1 MSSLTAIDIKTFPV
15 RYMEEA
21 FNQRK
26 FEVLDEIFSAE
37 LMQRIGPSVVPFLT
51 AFPDWH
57 GTVDDIIAEGDTVVN
72 RWTGHGTHLVEL
84 RQSVKICEICGKN
97 LRSSALRQSVKICE
111 ICGKNLQFS
120 ALRQSVKI
128 SEICGKNLR
137 PWHADLLSRIS
148 CPEEIAYRMG
158 FIDRDTLR
166 LLGTTMRNNQY
177 GAFLLQL

>member
-1 MSSLTAIDIKTFPV
+1 MSPLTAIDIKTFPV

-84 RQSVKICEICGKN
+84 MGIPATGKPVTLTGITIFRVAGDKIVEEWTEMNQMSLMQQLGVIPSQS
-97 LRSSALRQSVKICE
+97 
-111 ICGKNLQFS
+111 
-120 ALRQSVKI
+120 
-128 SEICGKNLR
+128 
-137 PWHADLLSRIS
+137 
-148 CPEEIAYRMG
+148 
-158 FIDRDTLR
+158 
-166 LLGTTMRNNQY
+166 
-177 GAFLLQL
+177 

>member
-84 RQSVKICEICGKN
+84 MGIPATGKPVTLTGITIFRIAGDKIVEEWTEMNQMSLMQQLGVIPSQS
-97 LRSSALRQSVKICE
+97 
-111 ICGKNLQFS
+111 
-120 ALRQSVKI
+120 
-128 SEICGKNLR
+128 
-137 PWHADLLSRIS
+137 
-148 CPEEIAYRMG
+148 
-158 FIDRDTLR
+158 
-166 LLGTTMRNNQY
+166 
-177 GAFLLQL
+177 

>member
-1 MSSLTAIDIKTFPV
+1 MIPLTAIDIKTFPV

-84 RQSVKICEICGKN
+84 MGIPATGKPVTLTGITIFRVAGDKIVEEWTEMNQMSLMQQLGVIPSQS
-97 LRSSALRQSVKICE
+97 
-111 ICGKNLQFS
+111 
-120 ALRQSVKI
+120 
-128 SEICGKNLR
+128 
-137 PWHADLLSRIS
+137 
-148 CPEEIAYRMG
+148 
-158 FIDRDTLR
+158 
-166 LLGTTMRNNQY
+166 
-177 GAFLLQL
+177 

>member
-1 MSSLTAIDIKTFPV
+1 MNPMTAIDIKTFPV

-37 LMQRIGPSVVPFLT
+37 LMQRIGPSVIPFLT

-84 RQSVKICEICGKN
+84 MGIPATGKPVTLTGITIFRIAGDKIVEEWTEMNQMSLMQQLGVIPSQS
-97 LRSSALRQSVKICE
+97 
-111 ICGKNLQFS
+111 
-120 ALRQSVKI
+120 
-128 SEICGKNLR
+128 
-137 PWHADLLSRIS
+137 
-148 CPEEIAYRMG
+148 
-158 FIDRDTLR
+158 
-166 LLGTTMRNNQY
+166 
-177 GAFLLQL
+177 

>member
-84 RQSVKICEICGKN
+84 MGIPATGKPVTLTGITIFRVAGDKIVEEWTEMNQMSLMQQLGVIPSQS
-97 LRSSALRQSVKICE
+97 
-111 ICGKNLQFS
+111 
-120 ALRQSVKI
+120 
-128 SEICGKNLR
+128 
-137 PWHADLLSRIS
+137 
-148 CPEEIAYRMG
+148 
-158 FIDRDTLR
+158 
-166 LLGTTMRNNQY
+166 
-177 GAFLLQL
+177 

>member
-1 MSSLTAIDIKTFPV
+1 MSPLTAIDIKTFPV

-37 LMQRIGPSVVPFLT
+37 LMPRIGPSVVPFLT

-84 RQSVKICEICGKN
+84 MGIPATGKPVTLTGITIFRVAGDKIVEEWTEMNQMSLMQQLGVIPSQS
-97 LRSSALRQSVKICE
+97 
-111 ICGKNLQFS
+111 
-120 ALRQSVKI
+120 
-128 SEICGKNLR
+128 
-137 PWHADLLSRIS
+137 
-148 CPEEIAYRMG
+148 
-158 FIDRDTLR
+158 
-166 LLGTTMRNNQY
+166 
-177 GAFLLQL
+177 

>member
-1 MSSLTAIDIKTFPV
+1 MSPLTAIDIKTFPV

-57 GTVDDIIAEGDTVVN
+57 GTVDDIVAEGDTVVN

-84 RQSVKICEICGKN
+84 MGIPATGKPVTLTGITIFRVAGNKIVEEWTEMNQMSLMQQLGVIPSQS
-97 LRSSALRQSVKICE
+97 
-111 ICGKNLQFS
+111 
-120 ALRQSVKI
+120 
-128 SEICGKNLR
+128 
-137 PWHADLLSRIS
+137 
-148 CPEEIAYRMG
+148 
-158 FIDRDTLR
+158 
-166 LLGTTMRNNQY
+166 
-177 GAFLLQL
+177 

>member
-26 FEVLDEIFSAE
+26 FEVLDEIFSAD

-84 RQSVKICEICGKN
+84 MGIPATGKPVTLTGITIFRIAGNKIVEEWTEMNQMSLMQQLGVIPSQS
-97 LRSSALRQSVKICE
+97 
-111 ICGKNLQFS
+111 
-120 ALRQSVKI
+120 
-128 SEICGKNLR
+128 
-137 PWHADLLSRIS
+137 
-148 CPEEIAYRMG
+148 
-158 FIDRDTLR
+158 
-166 LLGTTMRNNQY
+166 
-177 GAFLLQL
+177 

>member
-1 MSSLTAIDIKTFPV
+1 MSPLTAIDIKTFPV

-37 LMQRIGPSVVPFLT
+37 LMQRIRPSVVPFLT

-84 RQSVKICEICGKN
+84 MGIPATGKPVTLTGITIFRIAGNKIVEEWTEMNQMSLMQQLGVIPSQS
-97 LRSSALRQSVKICE
+97 
-111 ICGKNLQFS
+111 
-120 ALRQSVKI
+120 
-128 SEICGKNLR
+128 
-137 PWHADLLSRIS
+137 
-148 CPEEIAYRMG
+148 
-158 FIDRDTLR
+158 
-166 LLGTTMRNNQY
+166 
-177 GAFLLQL
+177 

>member
-1 MSSLTAIDIKTFPV
+1 MIPLTAIDIKTYPV

-84 RQSVKICEICGKN
+84 MGIPATGKPVTLTGITIFRIAGNKIVEEWTEMNQMSLMQQLGVIPSQS
-97 LRSSALRQSVKICE
+97 
-111 ICGKNLQFS
+111 
-120 ALRQSVKI
+120 
-128 SEICGKNLR
+128 
-137 PWHADLLSRIS
+137 
-148 CPEEIAYRMG
+148 
-158 FIDRDTLR
+158 
-166 LLGTTMRNNQY
+166 
-177 GAFLLQL
+177 

>member
-1 MSSLTAIDIKTFPV
+1 MTAIDIKTFPV

-57 GTVDDIIAEGDTVVN
+57 GTVDDIIAEGDKVVN

-84 RQSVKICEICGKN
+84 MGIPATGKPVTLTGITIFRIAGNKIVEEWTEMNQMSLMQQLGVIPSQS
-97 LRSSALRQSVKICE
+97 
-111 ICGKNLQFS
+111 
-120 ALRQSVKI
+120 
-128 SEICGKNLR
+128 
-137 PWHADLLSRIS
+137 
-148 CPEEIAYRMG
+148 
-158 FIDRDTLR
+158 
-166 LLGTTMRNNQY
+166 
-177 GAFLLQL
+177 

>member
-1 MSSLTAIDIKTFPV
+1 MTAIDIKTFPV

-84 RQSVKICEICGKN
+84 MGIPATGKPVTLTGITIFRIAGNKIVEEWTEMNQMSLMQQLGVIPSQS
-97 LRSSALRQSVKICE
+97 
-111 ICGKNLQFS
+111 
-120 ALRQSVKI
+120 
-128 SEICGKNLR
+128 
-137 PWHADLLSRIS
+137 
-148 CPEEIAYRMG
+148 
-158 FIDRDTLR
+158 
-166 LLGTTMRNNQY
+166 
-177 GAFLLQL
+177 

>member
-1 MSSLTAIDIKTFPV
+1 MTAIDIKTFPV

-37 LMQRIGPSVVPFLT
+37 LMQRIGPSVIPFLT

-84 RQSVKICEICGKN
+84 MGIPATGKPVTLTGITIFRIAGDKIVEEWTEMNQMSLMQQLGVIPSQS
-97 LRSSALRQSVKICE
+97 
-111 ICGKNLQFS
+111 
-120 ALRQSVKI
+120 
-128 SEICGKNLR
+128 
-137 PWHADLLSRIS
+137 
-148 CPEEIAYRMG
+148 
-158 FIDRDTLR
+158 
-166 LLGTTMRNNQY
+166 
-177 GAFLLQL
+177 

>member
-1 MSSLTAIDIKTFPV
+1 LTAIDIKTFPV

-37 LMQRIGPSVVPFLT
+37 LMQRIGPSVIPFLT

-84 RQSVKICEICGKN
+84 MGIPATGKPVTLTGITIFRVAGDKIVEEWTEMNQMSLMQQLGVIPSQS
-97 LRSSALRQSVKICE
+97 
-111 ICGKNLQFS
+111 
-120 ALRQSVKI
+120 
-128 SEICGKNLR
+128 
-137 PWHADLLSRIS
+137 
-148 CPEEIAYRMG
+148 
-158 FIDRDTLR
+158 
-166 LLGTTMRNNQY
+166 
-177 GAFLLQL
+177 

>member
-1 MSSLTAIDIKTFPV
+1 MIPLTAIDIKTYPV

-84 RQSVKICEICGKN
+84 MGIPATGKPVTLTGITIFRVAGDKIVEEWTEMNQMSLMQQLGVIPSQS
-97 LRSSALRQSVKICE
+97 
-111 ICGKNLQFS
+111 
-120 ALRQSVKI
+120 
-128 SEICGKNLR
+128 
-137 PWHADLLSRIS
+137 
-148 CPEEIAYRMG
+148 
-158 FIDRDTLR
+158 
-166 LLGTTMRNNQY
+166 
-177 GAFLLQL
+177 

>member
-1 MSSLTAIDIKTFPV
+1 MTAIDIKTFPV

-84 RQSVKICEICGKN
+84 MGIPATGKPVTLTGITIFRVAGDKIVEEWTEMNQMSLMQQLGVIPSQS
-97 LRSSALRQSVKICE
+97 
-111 ICGKNLQFS
+111 
-120 ALRQSVKI
+120 
-128 SEICGKNLR
+128 
-137 PWHADLLSRIS
+137 
-148 CPEEIAYRMG
+148 
-158 FIDRDTLR
+158 
-166 LLGTTMRNNQY
+166 
-177 GAFLLQL
+177 

>member
-1 MSSLTAIDIKTFPV
+1 MTAIDIKTFPV

-84 RQSVKICEICGKN
+84 MGIPATGKPVTLNGITIFRIAGDKIVEEWT
-97 LRSSALRQSVKICE
+97 Q
-111 ICGKNLQFS
+111 
-120 ALRQSVKI
+120 
-128 SEICGKNLR
+128 
-137 PWHADLLSRIS
+137 ADQLS
-148 CPEEIAYRMG
+148 MMQQLG
-158 FIDRDTLR
+158 FIPS
-166 LLGTTMRNNQY
+166 QS
-177 GAFLLQL
+177 

>member
-1 MSSLTAIDIKTFPV
+1 MSPLTAIDIKTFPV

-57 GTVDDIIAEGDTVVN
+57 GTVDDIVAEGDTVVN

-84 RQSVKICEICGKN
+84 MGIPATGKPVTLTGITIFRVAGDKIVEEWTEMNQMSLMQQLGVIPSQS
-97 LRSSALRQSVKICE
+97 
-111 ICGKNLQFS
+111 
-120 ALRQSVKI
+120 
-128 SEICGKNLR
+128 
-137 PWHADLLSRIS
+137 
-148 CPEEIAYRMG
+148 
-158 FIDRDTLR
+158 
-166 LLGTTMRNNQY
+166 
-177 GAFLLQL
+177 